1 MAVDQLA
8 EKISA
13 TGLKVMKKSFA
24 CSYANIIKFIYL
36 FYLFVVWFIIISGHY
51 LFFCALLHFFL
62 FIRVI

>member
-24 CSYANIIKFIYL
+24 CSYANSIVFFYL
-36 FYLFVVWFIIISGHY
+36 VFYLFVVLVVLISGHNFSFVPVS
-51 LFFCALLHFFL
+51 L
-62 FIRVI
+62 